1 MLSSGSVPA
10 WVPEASSASILH
22 GVSQGMELLRIL
34 ALGTENFEILNRSYI
49 KWMVNK
55 EVAFLEDT
63 NGETFSICTLMIQQF
78 LFSMFPTFCLNT
90 IGLELVI

>member
-34 ALGTENFEILNRSYI
+34 ALGTENFEILNRRYI

-55 EVAFLEDT
+55 EVA
-63 NGETFSICTLMIQQF
+63 F

-90 IGLELVI
+90 IGVELVI